1 MKSITR
7 ILAPVMGPFL
17 IVLTVSLAAAGFG
30 LNAPARAQDKPGPIA
45 KDELIALIKKAG
57 PRQLSQGDIASMV
70 AKRGLAF
77 KLDDDAVAELRKAGA
92 QSILLDSIQ
101 RSAAD
106 AARPQGEPRPKLV
119 TPGSDDQVGQ
129 LSPED
134 AEKADLADLARLP
147 MIEQARYHALS
158 FTSELPNF
166 VVNQKVTRYVRTPHA
181 NDWSVDDTLDI
192 ELTYQIRGGEQ
203 FKIMKLNG
211 KPTDESYEHLGGA
224 TSVGEFSATLGAL
237 FRPQSHANF
246 KEVRHEKFR
255 GRDTVVYDYNV
266 MRSNSELTVTE
277 KISKQSIV
285 TAYSGSVWVDAKEK
299 QVLRIECQS
308 DNIPDWFPVSLS
320 ESAVEYDWVD
330 IGGDKYL
337 LPIHAEVLLGQD
349 KEKFYRRNVIEF
361 VNYHKFEGDIKIAP
375 GS

>member
-1 MKSITR
+1 
-7 ILAPVMGPFL
+7 
-17 IVLTVSLAAAGFG
+17 
-30 LNAPARAQDKPGPIA
+30 
-45 KDELIALIKKAG
+45 AG

-77 KLDDDAVAELRKAGA
+77 KLDDDALAELKKAGA

-101 RSAAD
+101 RSAED
-106 AARPQGEPRPKLV
+106 AARPNGEPRPKLV
-119 TPGSDDQVGQ
+119 TPGSDGQVGQ